1 MIGFSLGVLGAA
13 ALLVIGLIFT
23 ILTAVLAK
31 LSGDE
36 VSGWLPVWSNHFL
49 ESAVSVVA
57 PEYQDRYREEW
68 KAELAAFRDRRLSGL
83 RFAWRLRR
91 RARSVNAA
99 LAESDGLGNVF
110 EPEPIPGADRRPLDA
125 ETIAEIVRRV
135 VERSRPRSQ
144 RRFEEILEEMR
155 EILDEIDHE
164 VAGALASEYVGDIA
178 EKRRAARTRPTLP
191 AMRPRKPLPPP
202 RRRPLRPDL
211 ETVERWAANYED
223 GADYE
228 EDWGFMSDEPEATF
242 KARTRPPELRS
253 AIFGRTLRSW
263 LRGEIRL

>member
-1 MIGFSLGVLGAA
+1 MIDFSLGVLAAA
-13 ALLVIGLIFT
+13 ALLVGGALFT

-57 PEYQDRYREEW
+57 PEHQDRYREEW
-68 KAELAAFRDRRLSGL
+68 KAELAAFRDRKLSGL

-99 LAESDGLGNVF
+99 LAENDSLGNVF
-110 EPEPIPGADRRPLDA
+110 EPEPVPTTGRPLDA
-125 ETIAEIVRRV
+125 DAIAEIVQRV
-135 VERSRPRSQ
+135 VERSRPRHR

-155 EILDEIDHE
+155 EMLSEIDHE
-164 VAGALASEYVGDIA
+164 VPSALASEYVGEIA
-178 EKRRAARTRPTLP
+178 EQRRAGRVRPTLP
-191 AMRPRKPLPPP
+191 AMRPRAPLPPV
-202 RRRPLRPDL
+202 RRRPRRLDL
-211 ETVERWAANYED
+211 EAVERLVADYED
-223 GADYE
+223 GYE
-228 EDWGFMSDEPEATF
+228 YEDDWGFLADDAEAVFRVRARRPENW
-242 KARTRPPELRS
+242 KAVFRRT
-253 AIFGRTLRSW
+253 IRSW